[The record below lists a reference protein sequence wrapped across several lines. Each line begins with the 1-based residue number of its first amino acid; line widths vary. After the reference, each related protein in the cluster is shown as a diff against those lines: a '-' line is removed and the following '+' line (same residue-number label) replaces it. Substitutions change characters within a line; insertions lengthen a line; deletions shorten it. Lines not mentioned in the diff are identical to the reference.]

1 MRRAVFAVFKLR
13 ISQYINKNLVEKEL
27 TYKQLAERSGV
38 PASSI
43 HSYAQGKT
51 GNPNED
57 NLIRIAAAFGDP
69 PEVIT
74 AMRRESIETTAKEN
88 VLIAKADDK
97 ELMEKHA
104 ALIRESV
111 SQILDEYR
119 AASAAQQTEIIQ
131 HADQR
136 VIDERA
142 LCKARCDTILAQCLE
157 EIDREKKHNAD
168 LLALKDD
175 LIKKGETDSKAAL
188 HYLQRSVHNL
198 SIALA
203 VVSVLAV
210 FGLAVLGGYA
220 AYSYFTFDRADPTRG
235 IYRTTSSP
243 EAPALPIE

>member
-27 TYKQLAERSGV
+27 TYKQLAECSGV

-69 PEVIT
+69 PEVIA

-119 AASAAQQTEIIQ
+119 AASAAQKVVGTVKRATPRGAVLETVDRRNLWEAQTPQIF
-131 HADQR
+131 H
-136 VIDERA
+136 VA
-142 LCKARCDTILAQCLE
+142 LYSA
-157 EIDREKKHNAD
+157 
-168 LLALKDD
+168 ALKQLKASGYSAVTDD
-175 LIKKGETDSKAAL
+175 NEIVERMGYRVQLVECSKENMKITTPEDL
-188 HYLQRSVHNL
+188 P
-198 SIALA
+198 LA
-203 VVSVLAV
+203 EAILES
-210 FGLAVLGGYA
+210 
-220 AYSYFTFDRADPTRG
+220 RRG
-235 IYRTTSSP
+235 H
-243 EAPALPIE
+243 

>member
-1 MRRAVFAVFKLR
+1 MRKAVAAVFKLR
-13 ISQYINKNLVEKEL
+13 ISQYINRNLVEKEL
-27 TYKQLAERSGV
+27 TYKHLAELSGV

-51 GNPNED
+51 SNPNEE

-69 PEVIT
+69 PEVIA

-97 ELMEKHA
+97 ELMEKYA

-136 VIDERA
+136 VLDERA
-142 LCKARCDTILAQCLE
+142 LCKARCDTVLAQCLE
-157 EIDREKKHNAD
+157 EIDREKRHNAD
-168 LLALKDD
+168 LLTLKDD

-210 FGLAVLGGYA
+210 FGLAILGGYA
-220 AYSYFTFDRADPTRG
+220 AYAYHTFDREDPTRG
-235 IYRTTSSP
+235 IYRTTSFS

>member
-1 MRRAVFAVFKLR
+1 MFKLR
-13 ISQYINKNLVEKEL
+13 ISQYINRNLVEKEL

-69 PEVIT
+69 PEVIA

-157 EIDREKKHNAD
+157 EIDREKKHNTD

-175 LIKKGETDSKAAL
+175 VIKKGEMDSKAAL

-220 AYSYFTFDRADPTRG
+220 AYAYFTFDREDPTRG
-235 IYRTTSSP
+235 IYRDTP
-243 EAPALPIE
+243 APIPSIALEEDAS